1 MKDITSRIS
10 ELLNNFSMEP
20 EAWAVKAEFLL
31 SEALEEIES
40 LRAETDELNRE
51 VRYLERYQ

>member
-1 MKDITSRIS
+1 MKDITFRIS

-20 EAWAVKAEFLL
+20 ESWATKAEFLL

-40 LRAETDELNRE
+40 LRAENDELNRE